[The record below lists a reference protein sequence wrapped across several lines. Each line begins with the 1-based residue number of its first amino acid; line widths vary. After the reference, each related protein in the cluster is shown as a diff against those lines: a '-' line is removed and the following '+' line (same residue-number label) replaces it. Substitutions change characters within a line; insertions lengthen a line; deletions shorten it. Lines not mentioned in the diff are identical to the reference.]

1 MTKYNIEIENAAERD
16 LYDVL
21 SYITE
26 TLKEPALALRLYKSI
41 KEQISKLSTMP
52 ARNRVVDDQ
61 PYASIGVRW
70 LFVENYVVFYVIDE
84 TVLTVHVIRVLYN
97 RREWQS
103 ILDSR
108 TFPCRG
114 EGAG

>member
-1 MTKYNIEIENAAERD
+1 MTEYKIEIENAAERD
-16 LYDVL
+16 MYGIF

-26 TLKEPALALRLYKSI
+26 TLKEPASALRIYKSI
-41 KEQISKLSTMP
+41 KEQIGKLSTMP

-61 PYASIGVRW
+61 PYASIGVRR

-84 TVLTVHVIRVLYN
+84 MVLTVHVIRVLYN

-103 ILDSR
+103 ILN
-108 TFPCRG
+108 
-114 EGAG
+114 AGTSAP

>member
-16 LYDVL
+16 MYDVL

-41 KEQISKLSTMP
+41 KEQISKLSTML

-61 PYASIGVRW
+61 PYASIGVRR

-108 TFPCRG
+108 DLNLQR
-114 EGAG
+114 